1 MILDLDQLPARER
14 HQLLIGTVVP
24 RPIAFVSTIGAG
36 GHNVAPFSYF
46 ALIATTPPL
55 LGVSIGLRRG
65 APKDTLRNVRETGD
79 FVVNVVDEAMIR
91 QVVQA
96 SGEWPYG
103 EDEFAIAGLTPVGS
117 ERVRSPRVAESP
129 VSYECTVERIVD
141 FDATSLVVGRI
152 VRAHVRDDLF
162 HDGRVDPARLRPVS
176 RLGAEDYAP
185 VREVFAL
192 ARPRVDAR
200 GPGS

>member
-1 MILDLDQLPARER
+1 MILDPDALPPRER
-14 HQLLIGTVVP
+14 HQLLIGTVIP

-55 LGVSIGLRRG
+55 LGVSVGTRRG
-65 APKDTLRNVRETGD
+65 VPKDTLVNARETGD
-79 FVVNVVDEAMIR
+79 LVVNIVDEDLIR
-91 QVVQA
+91 RAVHA

-103 EDEFAIAGLTPVGS
+103 ADEFALAGLTPAKS

-141 FDATSLVVGRI
+141 FGATSLIVGRI

-162 HDGRVDPARLRPVS
+162 RGGRVDATLLKPVS
-176 RLGAEDYAP
+176 RLGGEEYAP
-185 VREVFAL
+185 VREIFSL
-192 ARPRVDAR
+192 SRPRVER
-200 GPGS
+200 GAG